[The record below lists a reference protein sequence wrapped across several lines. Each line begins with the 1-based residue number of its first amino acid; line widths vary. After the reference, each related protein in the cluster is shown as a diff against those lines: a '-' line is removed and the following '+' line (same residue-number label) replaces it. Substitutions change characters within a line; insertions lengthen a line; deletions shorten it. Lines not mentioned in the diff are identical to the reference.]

1 VKITKERLKKIIKEE
16 LDEEVVV
23 VAGHERLK
31 SKVLKDLVDNLRFLG
46 QQSEQIEAGEYDF
59 DTILT
64 ILRNSHAAIKG
75 LKGKK

>member
-1 VKITKERLKKIIKEE
+1 MKITKERLKKIIKEE

-46 QQSEQIEAGEYDF
+46 QQSEQIEAGEYNF
-59 DTILT
+59 YTILT